1 MSDQY
6 SSGTFFYLFSILLA
20 MGLKVM
26 PLSPALQFWNP
37 DWVLLVL
44 IFWLL
49 ALPYKW
55 GIFSSW
61 MVGLLVD
68 VLTGRVL
75 GQHALIFALVSY
87 VCLKFYKRVRYYPI
101 MQQAL
106 FVCYCLLLAHTIELC
121 IESIHNPAHFQWVF
135 LLPVISGTL
144 IWPFAGLV
152 LRSINLNQPVG

>member
-1 MSDQY
+1 M
-6 SSGTFFYLFSILLA
+6 FSVLVA
-20 MGLKVM
+20 MGLRVL
-26 PLSPALQFWNP
+26 PLSSELQFWNP

-49 ALPYKW
+49 ALPYKC

-61 MVGLLVD
+61 VVGLLMD
-68 VLTGRVL
+68 VLTGRIL
-75 GQHALIFALVSY
+75 GQQALIYALVSY
-87 VCLKFYKRVRYYPI
+87 VCLKFNKRARYYPLL
-101 MQQAL
+101 QQAL
-106 FVCYCLLLAHTIELC
+106 FICCCLLLAHAVELC

-135 LLPVISGTL
+135 LLPVVSGTL